1 MVVVFQPCARS
12 LQQVAAPLYSR
23 MPRPDV
29 GCSYRK
35 GKRAFCCAA
44 QCKSICGRKKSV
56 VKLRNHLLGSGTLF
70 GLCHL
75 QRQVHQDR
83 RQDQFRRLGLVQQV
97 KAKDQIGL

>member
-1 MVVVFQPCARS
+1 
-12 LQQVAAPLYSR
+12 

-83 RQDQFRRLGLVQQV
+83 RQDQFRRLGIVQQV
-97 KAKDQIGL
+97 KAEDQIGL